1 MTTQILLF
9 AGYGDKGDWDS
20 IMSGL
25 RKIKNAKVNA
35 VAIPWEEKIDIEE
48 FVSKLPKS
56 KCIIIAHSIGFI
68 FAYYLAKLRPKKVKL
83 IISIDGS
90 YIGPAAVAARKLI
103 TSELPPMLLNLI
115 KQIPETIIEMPVR
128 TICLRRLR
136 IEDGVLKKY
145 IPEDNMY
152 DSIRYY
158 IGNHALHKDPVI
170 AQDIIDLVK
179 MKLVKYR

>member
-1 MTTQILLF
+1 M
-9 AGYGDKGDWDS
+9 
-20 IMSGL
+20 
-25 RKIKNAKVNA
+25 
-35 VAIPWEEKIDIEE
+35 
-48 FVSKLPKS
+48 
-56 KCIIIAHSIGFI
+56 
-68 FAYYLAKLRPKKVKL
+68 
-83 IISIDGS
+83 
-90 YIGPAAVAARKLI
+90 I

-115 KQIPETIIEMPVR
+115 KQIPETIIEIPVR

-145 IPEDNMY
+145 IPEDNTY

-158 IGNHALHKDPVI
+158 IGNHTLHKDPAI